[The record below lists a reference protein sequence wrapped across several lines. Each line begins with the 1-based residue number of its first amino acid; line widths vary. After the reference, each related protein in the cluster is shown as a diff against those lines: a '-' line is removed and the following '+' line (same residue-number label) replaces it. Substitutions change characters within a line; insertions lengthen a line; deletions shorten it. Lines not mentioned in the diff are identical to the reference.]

1 MQDIL
6 EVLKALRKFN
16 IESVLNIF
24 YLNNMNYYCTGELHT
39 DEIREI
45 IFIITEKGVEIYWEV
60 FEKADI
66 TTFEGSL
73 ILDNINY
80 LHELLIKEVGGQYK

>member
-6 EVLKALRKFN
+6 ETLKDLRKLN

-24 YLNNMNYYCTGELHT
+24 YLNNINYYCTGELHT
-39 DEIREI
+39 DEFREI

-60 FEKADI
+60 FKKANI
-66 TTFEGSL
+66 NTFDGSL
-73 ILDNINY
+73 ILGNINH
-80 LHELLIKEVGGQYK
+80 LHGLLIKELELQ